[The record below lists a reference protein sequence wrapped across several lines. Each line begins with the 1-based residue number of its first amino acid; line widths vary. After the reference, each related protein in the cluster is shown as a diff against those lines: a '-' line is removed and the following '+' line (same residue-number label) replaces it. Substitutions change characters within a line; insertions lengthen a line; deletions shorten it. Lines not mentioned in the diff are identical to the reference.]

1 MSSRQWLGNIKG
13 PKGDTGDPAGFD
25 RVTAVVE
32 GEPSPEPTITV
43 ETSGPDTAK
52 NFDFT
57 FHGIKGQP
65 AGFGEVTAKIIG
77 EVGTPSVTVETGG
90 TNEEKTFDFTF
101 ENLKGQPAGFGDITA
116 EVTGGVGI
124 PSVELTEGGT
134 NEAKDLHF
142 NFKDLKG
149 QPAGFERITARVT
162 GGVGTP
168 SVELTESGPNEAKIL
183 DFNFKD
189 LKGQPAGFGDVR
201 ATINNESGKPEVT
214 VKQTGTNEAQ
224 NLDFSFKNLKGDKG
238 DRGGLTYKPLSEAR
252 FAADLMTAGQQD
264 EDYDYIYY
272 LDSNFHPQG
281 TFDQWIDSHNIKSAL
296 FMLLAMHN
304 PQGDDSDSS
313 VLQVIWADNGKA
325 EAHDRYTGNAELYV
339 RSFPKSASSFSE
351 TIKRTQWLQIFPIH
365 KITTED
371 IDEMI
376 AGTYVSPFD
385 EEDLDNIALVESREF
400 NYFVQQLL
408 Q

>member
-32 GEPSPEPTITV
+32 GDPSPEPTITV

-252 FAADLMTAGQQD
+252 FKTLATAGQED
-264 EDYDYIYY
+264 EDYEYIYY
-272 LDSNFHPQG
+272 LDNSFVPDEEDRWLFSDQVKNALLILFSMHGIVG
-281 TFDQWIDSHNIKSAL
+281 TTTENASVFQ
-296 FMLLAMHN
+296 MLWVDTGRLLT
-304 PQGDDSDSS
+304 DD
-313 VLQVIWADNGKA
+313 
-325 EAHDRYTGNAELYV
+325 HRTYTGNAQLYV
-339 RSFPKSASSFSE
+339 RSIPKSQNGQGLLFRE
-351 TIKRTQWLQIFPIH
+351 DWLEVYPLR
-365 KITTED
+365 KITKD
-371 IDEMI
+371 DVDQMI
-376 AGTYVSPFD
+376 AGEYSDPF
-385 EEDLDNIALVESREF
+385 EDWIDHEVWVESSEF

>member
-13 PKGDTGDPAGFD
+13 PKGDSGDPAGFD

-201 ATINNESGKPEVT
+201 ATVNNEVGKPEVT

-224 NLDFSFKNLKGDKG
+224 NLDFTFKNLKGDKG
-238 DRGGLTYKPLSEAR
+238 DRGGLVYKSFTDIGGTSWAR
-252 FAADLMTAGQQD
+252 LGQKAK
-264 EDYDYIYY
+264 DYDYLYYYDPGYNANIY
-272 LDSNFHPQG
+272 LADDTQTKELVTGINDGSLILLPLQG
-281 TFDQWIDSHNIKSAL
+281 TDKSGCLQILYTDNENESDQAGARLYIRSLI
-296 FMLLAMHN
+296 
-304 PQGDDSDSS
+304 
-313 VLQVIWADNGKA
+313 NGM
-325 EAHDRYTGNAELYV
+325 
-339 RSFPKSASSFSE
+339 
-351 TIKRTQWLQIFPIH
+351 KRNWHQIFPIRE
-365 KITTED
+365 ITTED
-371 IDEMI
+371 VDQMI
-376 AGTYVSPFD
+376 EGTYVP
-385 EEDLDNIALVESREF
+385 EDIDKASFVEASEL
-400 NYFVQQLL
+400 NYFVQKIKEM
-408 Q
+408 